1 MKNSISI
8 SILTALSCSAFALLN
23 NNSKQIDDT
32 GKNIFLLKD
41 KSGKT
46 ISQLKSD
53 EYGNFRISSK
63 IEGYYTIE
71 NKSDATFKPLTIYL
85 DTLERTYQFIQ
96 VFDYLNKVA
105 SESNKERVTAEIASM
120 RKVTGRK
127 PMKYLKVPSKV
138 HSIEAE
144 SAEIDEVVVEGIS
157 IIESKDI
164 SSMDMVSDDLVA
176 PTSKVKK
183 SAKSGVMTAGLWNDL
198 ENWELFKTTLEE
210 NMEHWKPWGLNL
222 INKRFSIELL
232 DNSAERKPIIGAQIR
247 LIDPK
252 TDSIIWVAQTDNR
265 GICELWSDL
274 TAEKMNINTEYVA
287 QWVIN
292 PENIE
297 KLGLVSP
304 TQDVKETFLVKPVIN
319 PNNVD
324 ISFVVD
330 ATGSMGDEINYLK
343 EELMDLMLDIQ
354 EKLPCSNVRLSSVF
368 YRDLTDN
375 YVTRKT
381 EFTENVED
389 VVSFVSNQSAGG
401 GGDFPEAVDEG
412 LKVCLEELSWSYKA
426 LAKITFLI
434 LDAPPHDEK
443 ALEIQRLAKE
453 ASKKG
458 IKIIPVVA
466 SGINKTTEFLMK
478 ELAAITSGDYIYIT
492 DHSGVGNI
500 HLKPTGVKE
509 NVDLLK
515 NQFMKVIEKYTL
527 NIDCNPE
534 NNIEREQ
541 RITVFGDQEVSLQTF
556 PNPATNYIDV
566 RASHTIEEISLF
578 SISGLQISKIAYQGE
593 QQTQRYKLNNISRG
607 LYIVKVKVKNQIYS
621 HKVLILGTGNSNRLD

>member
-1 MKNSISI
+1 MKNAISI
-8 SILTALSCSAFALLN
+8 SIMAAISCTAFALLN
-23 NNSKQIDDT
+23 SNDSKKDDPE
-32 GKNIFLLKD
+32 KNIFLLKN
-41 KSGKT
+41 KTGET

-53 EYGNFRISSK
+53 EYGNFRISSD
-63 IEGYYTIE
+63 IEGFYTIE
-71 NKSDATFKPLTIYL
+71 SKSDESFKPLTIYL

-96 VFDYLNKVA
+96 VFDYLNKTA
-105 SESNKERVTAEIASM
+105 SESNRERVTAEITS
-120 RKVTGRK
+120 RRTVTGRK

-138 HSIEAE
+138 HSIEEE
-144 SAEIDEVVVEGIS
+144 SAVMDEVAVEGIS
-157 IIESKDI
+157 ITESKDLTT
-164 SSMDMVSDDLVA
+164 DYVVT

-183 SAKSGVMTAGLWNDL
+183 TAKSGVMTAGLWNDL
-198 ENWELFKTTLEE
+198 ENWDMFTTTLVE
-210 NMEHWKPWGLNL
+210 NKEHWKPWGLNL

-232 DNSAERKPIIGAQIR
+232 DNSAGRKPIIGAQIR
-247 LIDPK
+247 LVNPK
-252 TDSIIWVAQTDNR
+252 TDSVIWVAQTDNR

-274 TAEKMNINTEYVA
+274 TAEKIDVNTEYIA
-287 QWVIN
+287 QWVKN

-304 TQDVKETFLVKPVIN
+304 TQDVKETFLVKSYTN
-319 PNNVD
+319 PSNVD

-354 EKLPCSNVRLSSVF
+354 EKLPCSKVKLSSVF
-368 YRDLTDN
+368 YRDVTDN

-381 EFTENVED
+381 EFTEHVED

-401 GGDFPEAVDEG
+401 GGDFPEAVDAG
-412 LKVCLEELSWSYKA
+412 LQVCLEELSWSDKA

-434 LDAPPHDEK
+434 LDAPPHNEK
-443 ALEIQRLAKE
+443 ALEIQRLAKV

-478 ELAAITSGDYIYIT
+478 ELASITSGDYIYIT
-492 DHSGVGNI
+492 DHSGVGNS

-515 NQFMKVIEKYTL
+515 NQFIKVIEKYTL

-534 NNIEREQ
+534 KNIEREQ
-541 RITVFGDQEVSLQTF
+541 RTTVFGDQEVSLQTF
-556 PNPATNYIDV
+556 PNPATSYIDI
-566 RASHTIEEISLF
+566 RASHAIEEVSLF
-578 SISGLQISKIAYQGE
+578 SISGFQISNVAYQEE
-593 QQTQRYKLNNISRG
+593 QKKQRFILNNISRG
-607 LYIVKVKVKNQIYS
+607 LYVLKVKVKNQIYTQ
-621 HKVLILGTGNSNRLD
+621 KVLVLGAVNSNRQD

>member
-23 NNSKQIDDT
+23 NNSKQKDDT

-63 IEGYYTIE
+63 KEGYYTIE
-71 NKSDATFKPLTIYL
+71 NKSDTTFKPLTIYL

-105 SESNKERVTAEIASM
+105 SESNKERVTAEITSS
-120 RKVTGRK
+120 RTVTGRK
-127 PMKYLKVPSKV
+127 PIKYLKVPSKV
-138 HSIEAE
+138 HSIEEE
-144 SAEIDEVVVEGIS
+144 SAVMDEVAVEGIS
-157 IIESKDI
+157 ITESKDLTT
-164 SSMDMVSDDLVA
+164 DDIVA

-183 SAKSGVMTAGLWNDL
+183 TAKSGVMTAGLWNDL
-198 ENWELFKTTLEE
+198 ENWEIFKTTLEE
-210 NMEHWKPWGLNL
+210 NTEHWKPWGLNL

-252 TDSIIWVAQTDNR
+252 TDSVIWVAQTDNR
-265 GICELWSDL
+265 GICELWGDL
-274 TAEKMNINTEYVA
+274 TAEKIDVNTEYIA
-287 QWVIN
+287 QWVKN

-304 TQDVKETFLVKPVIN
+304 TQDVKETFLVKSYTN

-368 YRDLTDN
+368 YRDFTDN

-412 LKVCLEELSWSYKA
+412 LKVCLEELSWSNKA

-492 DHSGVGNI
+492 DHSGVGNS

-566 RASHTIEEISLF
+566 RASHAIEEISLF
-578 SISGLQISKIAYQGE
+578 SISGLQISTVAYQGE
-593 QQTQRYKLNNISRG
+593 HQKQRFILNNISRG
-607 LYIVKVKVKNQIYS
+607 LYVLKVKVKNQIYTQ
-621 HKVLILGTGNSNRLD
+621 KVLVLGAGNSNRQD